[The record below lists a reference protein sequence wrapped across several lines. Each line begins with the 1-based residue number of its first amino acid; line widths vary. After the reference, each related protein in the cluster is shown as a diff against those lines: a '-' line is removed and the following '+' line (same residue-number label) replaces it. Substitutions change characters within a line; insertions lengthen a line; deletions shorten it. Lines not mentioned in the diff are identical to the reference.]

1 MASGPAHAV
10 KVGRPRSDAKR
21 RTILKGA
28 TAAFMEHGFGDTTM
42 DQVVARSGVSK
53 MTVYRLV
60 HNGDLPAVRV
70 GRSFRVRE
78 EDANEYLR
86 KSFFNAG

>member
-1 MASGPAHAV
+1 MVTSSSGDI
-10 KVGRPRSDAKR
+10 SEAKFL
-21 RTILKGA
+21 TVA
-28 TAAFMEHGFGDTTM
+28 EVAAMM
-42 DQVVARSGVSK
+42 RVSK

-78 EDANEYLR
+78 EDANEYIR
-86 KSFFNAG
+86 KTFYDAG